1 MRKTFIIIFISLAYA
16 LNVQAVPKIAV
27 FPFEPLMDSTY
38 NWWGDQVMVLNY
50 QKALHGFLVADLRQD
65 VRFEVVALAG
75 ASGVL
80 SSSLA
85 EAKAA
90 GADFA
95 VIGTYAELPSSIRA
109 DAQLIDVG
117 LGDVPRG
124 YQASATAGR
133 WEDLS
138 EVSRSL
144 ADQLLLMAAGS
155 ATPRR
160 ESVSRLVLEGERDAL
175 GFAASSNARLVVE
188 VNSPSPKV
196 RISSGAAFKRCSVLD
211 RSLADGSAAS
221 QICFVADVPPGEQ
234 SVSIA
239 QRGFYGHEESLSLS
253 PGKVYRLV
261 VELQPMSFQ
270 TVPGRR

>member
-1 MRKTFIIIFISLAYA
+1 MRRIPVFIAFLIICAMQA
-16 LNVQAVPKIAV
+16 QAVPKIAV
-27 FPFEPLMDSTY
+27 FPFQPLMDSTY
-38 NWWGDQVMVLNY
+38 DWWGDQVKVLNY

-65 VRFEVVALAG
+65 ARFEVVAMANSLG
-75 ASGVL
+75 AQSAA
-80 SSSLA
+80 LA

-138 EVSRSL
+138 EVSQSL
-144 ADQLLLMAAGS
+144 AGQLLSMVTGS

-160 ESVSRLVLEGERDAL
+160 ESVSRLVLEGERAAL
-175 GFAASSNARLVVE
+175 GFPASSNARLVVE

-196 RISSGAAFKRCSVLD
+196 SVSSGVPFKRCSVLD
-211 RSLADGSAAS
+211 RSLSDGSAAS
-221 QICFVADVPPGEQ
+221 QICFVADVPAGEQ
-234 SVSIA
+234 LVSIA
-239 QRGFYGHEESLSLS
+239 QRGYYGHEESLSLS

-270 TVPGRR
+270 AVPGRQ